1 MQDPPRREVLDSFGV
16 TGPPTLLEGGEG
28 RSWRAG
34 DIVLK
39 PCDDVVEWAWLG
51 ERLPSLQQAEFRLA
65 LPLRARDDRWVV
77 DGWSAQ
83 AAVAGVHAER
93 WNEVLQVGRR
103 FDESMAALPRPDFI
117 DHRTHPWSVGD
128 RVAWEEADPPR
139 DHPLLERLSAI
150 RAPVDLPSQAIHGD
164 LTENVLFADHLP
176 PAVIDVTPYWR
187 PSGYSLAIVAADAI
201 QWFGADPFE
210 LLAACAD
217 IEAFPQLFVRAV
229 IFRLVTTL
237 VFGHRDGADLER
249 VVGVAERLAG

>member
-1 MQDPPRREVLDSFGV
+1 MP
-16 TGPPTLLEGGEG
+16 LEGGEG

-51 ERLPSLQQAEFRLA
+51 ECLPRVHQEGFRLA
-65 LPLRARDDRWVV
+65 LPVRAVDDRWVV

-83 AAVAGVHAER
+83 TAVAGVHAER
-93 WNEVLQVGRR
+93 WSEVLEVCRR
-103 FDESMAALPRPDFI
+103 FNASMATFARPAFI
-117 DHRTHPWSVGD
+117 DQRTHPWSVGD
-128 RVAWEEADPPR
+128 RVAWEEANRPR

-150 RAPVDLPSQAIHGD
+150 RAPVDLPSQVIHGD

-187 PSGYSLAIVAADAI
+187 PSGYSLAIVTADAI
-201 QWFGADPFE
+201 RWFGADPDE
-210 LLAACAD
+210 LLTACAD

-237 VFGHRDGADLER
+237 VFDVRDVAYFGR
-249 VVGVAERLAG
+249 VVEVAEMLAG

>member
-34 DIVLK
+34 DLVLK
-39 PCDDVVEWAWLG
+39 PCDDVVEWTWLG
-51 ERLPSLQQAEFRLA
+51 ECLPKVDQEGFRLA
-65 LPLRARDDRWVV
+65 FPMRAQDNRWVV

-83 AAVAGVHAER
+83 AAVVCARTER
-93 WNEVLQVGRR
+93 WSEVLEVGRR
-103 FDESMAALPRPDFI
+103 LNGSLAPLGRPAFI
-117 DHRTHPWSVGD
+117 DHRTNPWSVGD

-150 RAPVDLPSQAIHGD
+150 RAPVDLPSQVIHGD

-176 PAVIDVTPYWR
+176 PSVIDVTPYWR
-187 PSGYSLAIVAADAI
+187 PSGYSLAIVTADAI

-210 LLAACAD
+210 LLAGCAD
-217 IEAFPQLFVRAV
+217 VETFPQLFVRAV

-237 VFGHRDGADLER
+237 VFGHRDVADLEK
-249 VVGVAERLAG
+249 VVGVAEWLAG

>member
-1 MQDPPRREVLDSFGV
+1 MPGPPRREVLDAFGV
-16 TGPPTLLEGGEG
+16 ADAPIPLEGGEG

-34 DIVLK
+34 DTVLK
-39 PCDDVVEWAWLG
+39 PCDDDVEWVWLG
-51 ERLPSLQQAEFRLA
+51 EWLPSLHQDGFRLA
-65 LPLRARDDRWVV
+65 LPVRARDDRWVV

-83 AAVAGVHAER
+83 TAVAGVHAER
-93 WNEVLQVGRR
+93 WNEVLLVGRR
-103 FDESMAALPRPDFI
+103 FDASTAALSRPAFI

-150 RAPVDLPSQAIHGD
+150 RAPVDLPSQVIHGD

-187 PSGYSLAIVAADAI
+187 PSGYSPAIVAADAI
-201 QWFGADPFE
+201 RWFGADPDE
-210 LLAACAD
+210 LLSACAD
-217 IEAFPQLFVRAV
+217 IEAFPQLFVRAI

-237 VFGHRDGADLER
+237 VFDLRDVANLER
-249 VVGVAERLAG
+249 VVEVAERLAG